1 MSDQTHLSNFSGDN
15 KAWPVY
21 IRLGN
26 LPSTRRNSPGSMAV
40 LLLALLPVPPKLSK
54 SISADK
60 NQRRINAETLQLVF
74 QLLFEPLQAVAR
86 EGVNIDCADGKVRRC
101 FPILSAWIADHM
113 ENVALH
119 GVKSNSCPKCK
130 VLPWELGNDAKYS
143 ARDYTEYEYCERQ
156 NGLQSPRSDSDD
168 ADNADNADVTFDTL
182 RINMGP
188 GVFHGLYRVSAPD
201 LHVPDLLHTIYL
213 GLFKHMMDWIQGF
226 LKKHG
231 RLQAFDDAWKTLPPY
246 PEFFVPKKAYWE
258 VTQWQENEMWNL
270 ERRLL

>member
-1 MSDQTHLSNFSGDN
+1 MSVQTHLSNFSGDK

-21 IRLGN
+21 ITLGN

-54 SISADK
+54 STSADK
-60 NQRRINAETLQLVF
+60 HQRRINAETLQLTF
-74 QLLFEPLQAVAR
+74 QLFFEPLQAVAR

-101 FPILSAWIADHM
+101 FPVLSAWIADHM

-156 NGLQSPRSDSDD
+156 NGLQSPRSDSDN

-201 LHVPDLLHTIYL
+201 LHVPDLLHTNISRIIQAHD
-213 GLFKHMMDWIQGF
+213 GLDPRLSQETRSTSGF
-226 LKKHG
+226 
-231 RLQAFDDAWKTLPPY
+231 
-246 PEFFVPKKAYWE
+246 
-258 VTQWQENEMWNL
+258 
-270 ERRLL
+270 